1 MTQGIKGERGGEAE
15 EHEEHEEHTKIHAH
29 QPDTPDTY
37 PRDSVDHANRIS
49 KEEAR
54 GRIPG
59 ERLVLERRGLVRE
72 RECLALESHLAIHK
86 STTRVP

>member
-1 MTQGIKGERGGEAE
+1 MRN
-15 EHEEHEEHTKIHAH
+15 TKNTRNTVLTHAH

-59 ERLVLERRGLVRE
+59 ERLVLERRGLIRE

>member
-1 MTQGIKGERGGEAE
+1 MARSRDLTQNPSGKGGRARGTRRTRG
-15 EHEEHEEHTKIHAH
+15 TPVLTHAH

-72 RECLALESHLAIHK
+72 RESALH
-86 STTRVP
+86 